1 MTTSAE
7 VTDML
12 YKVRTLKLNAYE
24 IMMISNALEDII
36 TEVRLS
42 GDEEKLDHL
51 GDWQKLRKKFDFST
65 DLFPSTEE
73 EYQEALE
80 YEQNGR

>member
-24 IMMISNALEDII
+24 IMMLSNALQDII
-36 TEVRLS
+36 TEVTLS

-51 GDWQKLRKKFDFST
+51 GDWKKLQKKSLMPV
-65 DLFPSTEE
+65 L
-73 EYQEALE
+73 
-80 YEQNGR
+80 

>member
-1 MTTSAE
+1 
-7 VTDML
+7 ML
-12 YKVRTLKLNAYE
+12 YKVRNIRLNAYE
-24 IMMISNALEDII
+24 MMMISNALQDII
-36 TEVRLS
+36 TEVTLS

-51 GDWQKLRKKFDFST
+51 GDWKRLQKKFDFST
-65 DLFPSTEE
+65 DLFPTNEE